1 LAQQYA
7 DLWRA
12 QMKLYRVPFVH
23 IVSAPWG
30 EGQIHFICQID
41 PKPEAAGQR
50 LGEDIVQNPNPHM
63 WIPYNGPE
71 PYDVL
76 FPFRRRMA
84 DNAYCLMGAG

>member
-1 LAQQYA
+1 LGQQYA

-12 QMKLYRVPFVH
+12 QVKLYRVPFVH
-23 IVSAPWG
+23 IGSAPWG

-71 PYDVL
+71 PYDEVCHL
-76 FPFRRRMA
+76 
-84 DNAYCLMGAG
+84 CGAFSGLQATRSSRS